1 MAETYYCSR
10 DILLSP
16 DERYD
21 VWEIKRVE
29 RPYLMDLE
37 TEEEAEDD
45 VNDDDDDDD
54 DDESDDQ
61 TSSDDEL
68 PLPLVDGCDLKGWR
82 NSKLVAV
89 SSYNQGALNVGAGCS
104 LMRRERQ
111 LPMVSS
117 NSLTR
122 WKFLQA
128 KLLEPPES
136 TAQRIPETDACNL
149 SHYPWFEKEN
159 VPVILEGLTK
169 DWRAMET
176 CTFDRLVEAFGEFDW
191 RFSDTHGATMRLDTY
206 KKYVA
211 SLEGRCDDAPL
222 AVYDSQLHTDERAS
236 LLEDYQ
242 VPKCFDAPDLFQSMV
257 DSGGN
262 DHGDGGGHDVDDDDV
277 DDDDDDDDDDEKKNE
292 MPPYRWILIGPPRS
306 GTGLHIDPL
315 GTHAWVTLIEGAKR
329 WVLFPYGTDKS
340 SIGMQDPQ
348 IPSAIWFSSDWY
360 PKSMKLNPGAI
371 EILQRPGETVY
382 VPAGWPH
389 LVLNLEFSSAIT
401 HNYATEYPSFS
412 RILRATEEEEPEMSL
427 RWQEYLHRE
436 RPDVWAQHAKDATEA
451 NLALVA

>member
-1 MAETYYCSR
+1 MAENCASR

-29 RPYLMDLE
+29 RPYLMELE
-37 TEEEAEDD
+37 NEADEPDD
-45 VNDDDDDDD
+45 EVHSDNDNDNDDDD
-54 DDESDDQ
+54 EQ
-61 TSSDDEL
+61 TSGENEQPLPL

-82 NSKLVAV
+82 NSGLVTV
-89 SSYNQGALNVGAGCS
+89 SSYSQGALNVGPGCS
-104 LMRRERQ
+104 LMRRESQ
-111 LPMVSS
+111 LPIVSS
-117 NSLTR
+117 KSLTR
-122 WKFLQA
+122 WKALQA
-128 KLLEPPES
+128 RLLEPPES
-136 TAQRIPETDACNL
+136 TGKAQRIPESDACNL

-169 DWRAMET
+169 TWKAVET
-176 CTFDRLVEAFGEFDW
+176 CTFDRLVETFGDYDW
-191 RFSDTHGATMRLDTY
+191 RFSDTHGATMTLNTY
-206 KKYVA
+206 KKYVS

-236 LLEDYQ
+236 LLEDYT
-242 VPKCFDAPDLFQSMV
+242 VPKCFDAPDLFQSMI
-257 DSGGN
+257 DSSDSDNSNGGDSN
-262 DHGDGGGHDVDDDDV
+262 
-277 DDDDDDDDDDEKKNE
+277 DDDDDDDDEKPE

-340 SIGMQDPQ
+340 TIGMQDPQ
-348 IPSAIWFSSDWY
+348 IPSALWFSSEWY
-360 PKSMKLNPGAI
+360 RRSMELNPGAI

-389 LVLNLEFSSAIT
+389 LVLNLEFSTAVT

-412 RILRATEEEEPEMSL
+412 RILRATEEEEPEMSAQW
-427 RWQEYLHRE
+427 REYLQRE
-436 RPDVWAQHAKDATEA
+436 RPDIWARHAKATES